1 MTVLHQQSKFT
12 YCHRN
17 HIATGGINKEDS
29 AEDEEVNLEGILG
42 CILVKKSRQTKL
54 IFSCF

>member
-29 AEDEEVNLEGILG
+29 AEDEEVNLEGILS
-42 CILVKKSRQTKL
+42 CILVKKVVKQN
-54 IFSCF
+54 

>member
-17 HIATGGINKEDS
+17 HIATGEINKEDS
-29 AEDEEVNLEGILG
+29 AEDEEVNLEGIL
-42 CILVKKSRQTKL
+42 VKKSRQTKL

>member
-12 YCHRN
+12 YCDRN
-17 HIATGGINKEDS
+17 HIACGRSNKEDS